1 MAVALYCGV
10 NKDNALIRRAMVS
23 DIDSM
28 VNLLRLLFSIEED
41 FTFDESRHRA
51 GLDMMLKDE
60 DERCLMVA
68 ELNDAVAGM
77 CSAQLL
83 VSTAEGGLA
92 ALIED
97 LVVDERYHSQRIG
110 STLLSAV
117 ESWALSKG
125 AARLE
130 LLADRNNAKALEFYQ
145 KRGWRRTQLICLH
158 KK

>member
-1 MAVALYCGV
+1 V
-10 NKDNALIRRAMVS
+10 NSVKALIRRATVS
-23 DIDSM
+23 DIDAM
-28 VNLLRLLFSIEED
+28 VDLLRLLFSIEED
-41 FTFDESRHRA
+41 FTFDESRHRL
-51 GLDMMLKDE
+51 GLAVMLKNE
-60 DERCLMVA
+60 NERCIMVA
-68 ELNDAVAGM
+68 ELETVIAGM
-77 CSAQLL
+77 CSVQLL

-97 LVVDERYHSQRIG
+97 LVVDEKYHSQKIG

-125 AARLE
+125 AKRLE
-130 LLADRNNAKALEFYQ
+130 LLADRNNARALEFYK